1 MASKISNK
9 TKQLI
14 KKLHSEGLS
23 NSEIAKRADISR
35 TTVYSHTHLEERGFA
50 SPSEYKDYLARQK
63 GFESDSEYQQHLY
76 QTKDFESHHEYR
88 KHLAKKR
95 GFNSICEY
103 REHLAKKQGYRSH
116 YEHRKHLAKKRGY
129 KSISEYQKHLAK
141 KRQRR
146 PINKKLSELINARLN
161 AIGQNKVWLAEQL
174 GIRKVTAYDYAS
186 GKSIPN
192 DDILIKLFMVLRI
205 SHITLDDLL
214 DE

>member
-88 KHLAKKR
+88 KHLAKK
-95 GFNSICEY
+95 
-103 REHLAKKQGYRSH
+103 Q
-116 YEHRKHLAKKRGY
+116 GY